1 MLHTLRPRLT
11 MMMNI
16 KGKHFQ
22 NNLEDS
28 PTFAMMLLARAITQ
42 HYSTPTNNRLCS
54 SSNIRNQVVVQ
65 ADRVNIQS
73 KNVGNDGRIARRLY
87 KVHEETAEGSN
98 FQKETENVQRNLQT
112 SSSGN
117 VSNVQCYNCNE
128 KGHYARNCPKPR
140 VRDSK
145 YFMEQM
151 LLAKKDEEWVILSK
165 EQNDFLLADTI
176 QMEELEE
183 LSSNICMM
191 AIIQPA
197 NVNSDEDPSYDSAFI
212 SEMNGDEDKY
222 LDDISNLEAKVK
234 TNENVVIKMS
244 QSVQALFMLGPKPLS
259 FYDPKLKHGLGYENP
274 YML

>member
-1 MLHTLRPRLT
+1 MS
-11 MMMNI
+11 I
-16 KGKHFQ
+16 
-22 NNLEDS
+22 
-28 PTFAMMLLARAITQ
+28 A
-42 HYSTPTNNRLCS
+42 
-54 SSNIRNQVVVQ
+54 VVQ

-87 KVHEETAEGSN
+87 KVHEETAEGNN

-128 KGHYARNCPKPR
+128 KGHYARNFPKPR

-212 SEMNGDEDKY
+212 SE
-222 LDDISNLEAKVK
+222 
-234 TNENVVIKMS
+234 
-244 QSVQALFMLGPKPLS
+244 VQTPS
-259 FYDPKLKHGLGYENP
+259 TS
-274 YML
+274 